1 MDDFFGT
8 DFAGSAVC
16 DECGERLSPDATFCP
31 NCGSRRMSKRDIDD
45 TELPFQYVTPRIQ
58 NEAYTSIES
67 EDDFLFGYDAED
79 YGTDDFSEDPFVTQ
93 EFGEEYSDYAE
104 AMNLSHESDKR
115 PAAKKRPATKKHSAA
130 KTKRRAS
137 SGSKPKDG
145 LADADSRKSAIA
157 VLIAA
162 GFLGIVLIVS
172 LLGFIVSLFSG
183 SGNVQTVVDENTDTS
198 SVVSSISSSAPS
210 EVTSSSAPADKPVV
224 HLLPEDV
231 RNDSYTKYKVD
242 QNTYTTVMA
251 SSFIDAKLTHG
262 STELAFD
269 GDIETSWQDGVKG
282 YGVGEWLLAYNS
294 DGSAVKVSEVTVY
307 NGYQNPKFNTAKK
320 DMYLVNSRVSDF
332 TLTFDDGTSESFTL
346 EDIKEPQTFKFKER
360 ETCYIRFTVGGAY
373 KGTKYKD
380 TCITEIIYK

>member
-8 DFAGSAVC
+8 DIAGSAVC

-31 NCGSRRMSKRDIDD
+31 NCGSRRMSKHDIDD

-198 SVVSSISSSAPS
+198 SVVSSGSSSAPS

-231 RNDSYTKYKVD
+231 R
-242 QNTYTTVMA
+242 
-251 SSFIDAKLTHG
+251 
-262 STELAFD
+262 
-269 GDIETSWQDGVKG
+269 
-282 YGVGEWLLAYNS
+282 
-294 DGSAVKVSEVTVY
+294 
-307 NGYQNPKFNTAKK
+307 
-320 DMYLVNSRVSDF
+320 
-332 TLTFDDGTSESFTL
+332 
-346 EDIKEPQTFKFKER
+346 
-360 ETCYIRFTVGGAY
+360 
-373 KGTKYKD
+373 
-380 TCITEIIYK
+380 